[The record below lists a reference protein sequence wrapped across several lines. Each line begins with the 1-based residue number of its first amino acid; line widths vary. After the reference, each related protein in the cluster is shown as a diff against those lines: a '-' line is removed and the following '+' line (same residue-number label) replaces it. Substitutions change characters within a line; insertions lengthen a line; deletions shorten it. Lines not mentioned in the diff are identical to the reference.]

1 MKNRLFSAQSLR
13 LVLLGLVAATAPALA
28 QSPAAPTAA
37 ATASRPAV
45 AMQQQ
50 LDDYVKLFEKAGLFS
65 GSVLVADQGRVVLQK
80 GYGLADR
87 TAGTPNTPD
96 TRFRIGSLTKQFTAA
111 LVLQLAEQGQ
121 LKLDGRVGDY
131 LPDYPSAAGR
141 ALTLHQLLTHTAGL
155 PDYTAQPA
163 FAAVST
169 TPQTPAQLVA
179 LFAGLPLEFVPGTQ
193 YKYSNS
199 NYVLLG
205 AIIEKVTGQP
215 YAQVFEARIARPARL
230 RATAYAPAEP
240 ADARRAAGYRATPAG
255 LAPAQPLHLSVP
267 YAAGAITSTVADLYR
282 WSQALT
288 GTRVLSAA
296 SQRLLFTP
304 AKENYAYGWIVFQAR
319 IGNAPDTVQV
329 QEHNGAV
336 NGFAS
341 YLVRVPQRRQCIV
354 LLDNHSNR
362 AGLAELRRGLLRIIN
377 HQAATPPSVAAAP
390 AAAPVAPGA
399 APVAPGAAVA
409 VPAAVLNT
417 YVGVYE
423 LGPAFRI
430 TVRQRD
436 SRLFVQAT
444 GQSEFET
451 DAASPVLFTL
461 RGLPAQ
467 VEFGKNEKG
476 EVARLY
482 LLQGGSRQTAPRVE

>member
-1 MKNRLFSAQSLR
+1 MKNLLPSTRSSFCLA
-13 LVLLGLVAATAPALA
+13 LLGLLATAAPAVA
-28 QSPAAPTAA
+28 QSPAAASATAA
-37 ATASRPAV
+37 AKPAV
-45 AMQQQ
+45 SLAQQ
-50 LDDYVKLFEKAGLFS
+50 LDDYVQLYAQAGLFN

-87 TAGTPNTPD
+87 AAGTLNAPD
-96 TRFRIGSLTKQFTAA
+96 TKFRIGSLTKQFTAA
-111 LVLQLAEQGQ
+111 LVLKLVEQGK

-141 ALTLHQLLTHTAGL
+141 ALTLHQLLSHTAGL
-155 PDYTAQPA
+155 PEYLAQPA

-169 TPQTPAQLVA
+169 TPQTPTQLVA
-179 LFAGLPLEFVPGTQ
+179 IFANLPLDFAPGTQ
-193 YKYSNS
+193 HKYSNS
-199 NYVLLG
+199 NYILLG

-215 YAQVFEARIARPARL
+215 YARVFDAQIARPAKL
-230 RATAYAPAEP
+230 RATAYTPTEP

-255 LAPAQPLHLSVP
+255 IAPAAPINMSVP
-267 YAAGAITSTVADLYR
+267 FAAGAITSTVADLYR
-282 WSQALT
+282 WNQALL
-288 GTRVLSAA
+288 GTKVLSAT

-304 AKENYAYGWIVFQAR
+304 VKDNYAYGWMVFKAR
-319 IGNAPDTVQV
+319 IGTAPDTVLI

-341 YLVRVPQRRQCIV
+341 YLVRVPQRQQCIV

-362 AGLAELRRGLLRIIN
+362 AGLAELRRGLLRLIN
-377 HQAATPPSVAAAP
+377 HQPVTPPSVAAAP
-390 AAAPVAPGA
+390 AGTAPSAPVTV
-399 APVAPGAAVA
+399 PVAT
-409 VPAAVLNT
+409 LNT

-423 LGPAFRI
+423 LNPNFRI

-451 DAASPVLFTL
+451 DASSPVLFTL
-461 RGLPAQ
+461 RGVPAQ

-476 EVARLY
+476 EVAHLY
-482 LLQGGSRQTAPRVE
+482 LLQSGRRQAAPRVE

>member
-1 MKNRLFSAQSLR
+1 MKILLLPTRTYFRLA
-13 LVLLGLVAATAPALA
+13 LLGLLVAATPAAA
-28 QSPAAPTAA
+28 QSPAVASAAGAA
-37 ATASRPAV
+37 AKPTGALTR
-45 AMQQQ
+45 Q
-50 LDDYVKLFEKAGLFS
+50 LDDYVKLYEQAGLFS

-87 TAGTPNTPD
+87 AAGTPNTPD
-96 TRFRIGSLTKQFTAA
+96 TKFRIGSLTKQFTAA
-111 LVLQLAEQGQ
+111 LVLRLVEQGQ

-155 PDYTAQPA
+155 PEYTTQPA
-163 FAAVST
+163 FAPVAN

-179 LFAGLPLEFVPGTQ
+179 LFAKLPLDFAPGSRFR
-193 YKYSNS
+193 YSNS
-199 NYVLLG
+199 NYILLG
-205 AIIEKVTGQP
+205 AIIEKVTGKS
-215 YAQVFEARIARPARL
+215 YAQVFEALLARPAGL
-230 RATAYAPAEP
+230 RATAYAPTEP
-240 ADARRAAGYRATPAG
+240 ADPRRAAGYQPTPNG
-255 LAPAQPLHLSVP
+255 LVPAPPINMSTP
-267 YAAGAITSTVADLYR
+267 YAAGAITSTVTDLYR
-282 WSQALT
+282 WHEVLL
-288 GTRVLSAA
+288 GTKVLSAA

-304 AKENYAYGWIVFQAR
+304 VQENYAYGWTVFKAR
-319 IGNAPDTVQV
+319 IGSAPDTVTV

-354 LLDNHSNR
+354 LLDNHSNTR
-362 AGLAELRRGLLRIIN
+362 ALADLRRGLLRLIN
-377 HQAATPPSVAAAP
+377 HQPATPPSIATAPTAAP
-390 AAAPVAPGA
+390 ATPGA
-399 APVAPGAAVA
+399 AIA

-417 YVGVYE
+417 YVGIYE
-423 LGPAFRI
+423 LNPNFRI

-461 RGLPAQ
+461 RGVPAQ
-467 VEFGKNEKG
+467 VEFGKNDKG
-476 EVARLY
+476 EVAQLY
-482 LLQGGSRQTAPRVE
+482 LLQGGVRQAASRVE